1 MSWKYKTGGQKTIL
15 EIEVIKIPHVMLMT
29 SSDYREWKQISGQEI
44 KEAKIMQGSPL
55 CCNHPYYDDGKSRQG
70 ENHRGIG
77 DDKKE

>member
-1 MSWKYKTGGQKTIL
+1 
-15 EIEVIKIPHVMLMT
+15 MLMT